1 MPSAPADASRLR
13 RGLIVDGYRIAL
25 FIHLAA
31 LVAAAWA
38 SSRTH
43 LAETRAHRAAT
54 AGEALQWY
62 MIAGKAA
69 RIFPVVIVLLLATG
83 GYMMSRGG
91 YTWRDGWIV
100 TGVLAALLLF
110 AVGGVLGARG
120 RAGARALAQGD
131 PGAAPPAPD
140 YVAARLS
147 RLNTGIALG
156 AMFVMV
162 TKPSLVVSLAAL
174 VAAAIIG
181 AVSVRAAAPEAA
193 TRVPSEAA
201 GA

>member
-1 MPSAPADASRLR
+1 M
-13 RGLIVDGYRIAL
+13 DGYRIAL

-43 LAETRAHRAAT
+43 LAETRAHRAAN

-91 YTWRDGWIV
+91 YTWRDGWV
-100 TGVLAALLLF
+100 VSGVVAALLLF

-120 RAGARALAQGD
+120 RAGARALAQSD
-131 PGAAPPAPD
+131 AAAPPPAPD
-140 YVAARLS
+140 FVAARLS
-147 RLNTGIALG
+147 RLNTGIALA

-162 TKPSLVVSLAAL
+162 TKPSLVISLATLAL
-174 VAAAIIG
+174 GAIIG
-181 AVSVRAAAPEAA
+181 AVSVRATASDASA
-193 TRVPSEAA
+193 TVPGEAA